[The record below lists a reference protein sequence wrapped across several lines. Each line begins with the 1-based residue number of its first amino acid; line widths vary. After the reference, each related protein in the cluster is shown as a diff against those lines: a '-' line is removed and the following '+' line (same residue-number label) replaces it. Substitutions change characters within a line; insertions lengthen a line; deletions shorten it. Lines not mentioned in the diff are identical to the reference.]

1 MFKKLLTTRSLC
13 LCHHRR
19 ALRRADAAARA
30 HLVWEHP
37 VPRVRSVHGAAD
49 GSAAVHSRSVCG
61 LPDCEHFLPHAV
73 DLGHRVRFTDDA
85 DCGVRHLRTAQE
97 AWRRLARLWQTA

>member
-1 MFKKLLTTRSLC
+1 MFKKLLTTRSLYPFPLS

-37 VPRVRSVHGAAD
+37 VPRV
-49 GSAAVHSRSVCG
+49 
-61 LPDCEHFLPHAV
+61 
-73 DLGHRVRFTDDA
+73 
-85 DCGVRHLRTAQE
+85 
-97 AWRRLARLWQTA
+97 